1 MAEQFDN
8 PIDKD
13 KITKTPSILEYDHH
27 VGQTLVKPDD
37 KGKLKGRSL
46 SAMEHPKDMQ
56 LNQIYEQMQLH
67 ADQAKLLNNLKVIQ
81 EIIYDAEMHFQPI
94 INHVYHVCQKED
106 SSFLLSMIAKNE

>member
-27 VGQTLVKPDD
+27 VGQTLVKHDD
-37 KGKLKGRSL
+37 KGKLKGRSQ

-67 ADQAKLLNNLKVIQ
+67 ADQAKMLNNRKVIQ